1 MAEYTKLNSED
12 SGTFGITNFLNEN
25 IPFGK
30 KPFSTTKYKNSLD
43 SDKIELIDFHSKNK
57 YSNIYSSNNKYSS
70 YSLSV
75 NKKPQENISINRAR
89 KGNMNMFL
97 YNDNSDPLIVIGPE
111 WPSTLIIIISFF
123 LFIIFYFYFFKNLI
137 NQKIK
142 FYGII
147 LSFIDIIL
155 YFICFLINPGIPP
168 KELWIENYFKN
179 KNNNKN
185 FSNKICRDC
194 KIIMESNENIEHCK
208 ICNICVMGMSSHSF
222 WIGKCIGKKNK
233 CYYYCFILMTFILA
247 FYLAFA
253 FVSIPFNKE
262 KNIKPKN

>member
-1 MAEYTKLNSED
+1 MENYKK
-12 SGTFGITNFLNEN
+12 ITSPNEN
-25 IPFGK
+25 QISEMTSLSSGRMGD
-30 KPFSTTKYKNSLD
+30 SSLD
-43 SDKIELIDFHSKNK
+43 YDLPIEKDIP
-57 YSNIYSSNNKYSS
+57 IT
-70 YSLSV
+70 
-75 NKKPQENISINRAR
+75 QENISNDYYKPQKKIPTIKTTR
-89 KGNMNMFL
+89 KGNMIMMC
-97 YNDNSDPLIVIGPE
+97 YNSNGEPLIAIGPH
-111 WPSTLIIIISFF
+111 WPFTLCMMFFINAITFFYFHFLKNFLHKTIKNIGLGISFIQIFSYILIF
-123 LFIIFYFYFFKNLI
+123 LL
-137 NQKIK
+137 
-142 FYGII
+142 
-147 LSFIDIIL
+147 
-155 YFICFLINPGIPP
+155 NPGIPS
-168 KELWIENYFKN
+168 KDLWIENYFKN